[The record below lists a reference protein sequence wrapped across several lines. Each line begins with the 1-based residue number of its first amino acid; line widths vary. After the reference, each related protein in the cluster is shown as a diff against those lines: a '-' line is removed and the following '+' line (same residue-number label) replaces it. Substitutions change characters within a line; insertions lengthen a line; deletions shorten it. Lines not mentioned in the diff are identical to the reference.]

1 MNGRGAEGEGVRKAP
16 ESLDREREGGGERR
30 AGAGQRV
37 RVEALVAVGET
48 SGGGFEAESIDMS
61 PEGMRL
67 RTAYLPRVGDA
78 LICRFDGL
86 GKELVVEGEVCWRA
100 EQARGGEFGLRFT
113 GLDAG
118 SEEAVRAMCSSIDAG
133 AAGPAPALAVQ
144 AAAAS
149 PGAAQR
155 GSRVRLHI
163 EGLGSPMKAR
173 VRGGGLD
180 DLEVGSN
187 LEFLKVG
194 RSLELE
200 EVDQGTRREAYID
213 HVRVE
218 VDPATS
224 VPQLV
229 VTLAYEA
236 PRAARAPRPRPS
248 SPEALPPAPARSS
261 HDAGARAPSSPPQGE
276 RAAGRPS
283 SAPTV
288 PARDHQSERAAARPS
303 TAPTVPARDH
313 QGERATARPS
323 SAPPAE
329 PRGERA
335 PSGASGGAAAHA
347 DDDHDS
353 DVSPALSAREAR
365 AGAEAAPPSADD
377 GAPSSAGSAA
387 EDAGAEAAADAQPG
401 RLREVGEKAA
411 MAGKA
416 VAGKIAP
423 ALAGA
428 GARAA
433 TAMAG
438 LVARIKARRAARA
451 GDGDGSGKDGGPRRK
466 TAPPPAGALKSG
478 GRRLVR
484 EEPEEAA
491 GEGGEP
497 PRFNKKA
504 AAVGSFLGL
513 AAVLVVFGAARLLGL
528 RGGDAPSAG
537 AESAAGAPALPA
549 SASSGAPAL
558 AAAAGPA
565 AAPGGAL
572 TANVPLFGATPL
584 STTEPVPPTPP
595 AEPSALAGDALAPGA
610 AVPGGPGED
619 DEVEAADDGDQEG
632 PREWGQGSVRNPIV
646 LKLKM
651 DGPIEELNGAAGAM
665 GFTVSLPDRRALSS
679 GSGLA
684 RKDKRIASVRV
695 VNTAHGAEVTLQF
708 KDGVPAYKAKARGDR
723 LEIALGRGESKK
735 VASKS
740 KPEKSE
746 KHEKKK
752 GDDAK
757 KKSEKGSGKK
767 DKER

>member
-1 MNGRGAEGEGVRKAP
+1 MER
-16 ESLDREREGGGERR
+16 DRDGGERR

-37 RVEALVAVGET
+37 RIEALVAVGET

-113 GLDAG
+113 GLDAEA
-118 SEEAVRAMCSSIDAG
+118 EEAVRAMCSSMDAG
-133 AAGPAPALAVQ
+133 AVGAAGSAPALAVP
-144 AAAAS
+144 S
-149 PGAAQR
+149 GEAQR
-155 GSRVRLHI
+155 GARVRLHI
-163 EGLGSPMKAR
+163 DGLGSPMKAR
-173 VRGGGLD
+173 VRSGGLD

-200 EVDQGTRREAYID
+200 EVEQGTRREAYID
-213 HVRVE
+213 HVKVE

-229 VTLAYEA
+229 VTLRYEA
-236 PRAARAPRPRPS
+236 PRAARASRPRAS
-248 SPEALPPAPARSS
+248 SETLPPARPAASL
-261 HDAGARAPSSPPQGE
+261 DAGDARAPARAPSVPPPGE
-276 RAAGRPS
+276 GARA
-283 SAPTV
+283 
-288 PARDHQSERAAARPS
+288 
-303 TAPTVPARDH
+303 
-313 QGERATARPS
+313 S
-323 SAPPAE
+323 SAPP
-329 PRGERA
+329 GERA
-335 PSGASGGAAAHA
+335 PARASSAPPGEGARASSAPPRDPPGERASARPSVAPPRDPQADRASASASGGASGAAVEG
-347 DDDHDS
+347 DDDHDG
-353 DVSPALSAREAR
+353 DLSPAHSARAADAAPASAQDAAPASAREGSEE
-365 AGAEAAPPSADD
+365 AGAAP
-377 GAPSSAGSAA
+377 
-387 EDAGAEAAADAQPG
+387 AADAQPS
-401 RLREVGEKAA
+401 RLRDVGEKAA

-438 LVARIKARRAARA
+438 MVARIKARRAA
-451 GDGDGSGKDGGPRRK
+451 GEGDGSKDGGPRRK

-484 EEPEEAA
+484 EEADEAE
-491 GEGGEP
+491 GEGTEP

-504 AAVGSFLGL
+504 AAAGSFLGL

-528 RGGDAPSAG
+528 GGRDAPPAG
-537 AESAAGAPALPA
+537 TAETAAGAPALPA
-549 SASSGAPAL
+549 SSGAPAL
-558 AAAAGPA
+558 PAAAATA
-565 AAPGGAL
+565 AAPGGVL

-595 AEPSALAGDALAPGA
+595 ADPSAEAGDPLARA
-610 AVPGGPGED
+610 ASVPGGPGED
-619 DEVEAADDGDQEG
+619 DEAEADEDEQEG
-632 PREWGQGSVRNPIV
+632 PKEWGQGSVRNPTV

-695 VNTAHGAEVTLQF
+695 VNTPHGAEITLQF

-723 LEIALGRGESKK
+723 LEIALGRDEPKK

-740 KPEKSE
+740 KKDKEKADR
-746 KHEKKK
+746 KDKKK
-752 GDDAK
+752 DG
-757 KKSEKGSGKK
+757 K